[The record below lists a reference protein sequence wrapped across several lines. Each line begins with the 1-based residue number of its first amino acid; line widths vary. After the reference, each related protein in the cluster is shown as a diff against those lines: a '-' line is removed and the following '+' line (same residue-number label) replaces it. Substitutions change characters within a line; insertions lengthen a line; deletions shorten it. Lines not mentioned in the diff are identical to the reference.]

1 MLGNLRKR
9 LDQLGAKRDAIL
21 DTDRKERSGKLLT
34 FYTNIVRKIAAAERC
49 SIFVL
54 DPTTD
59 KIWLKSGTG
68 LVEHDIE
75 VSREGSI
82 VGQVVETGE
91 PVILSDLEHKEG
103 AHRAT
108 DEKTGFV
115 TRSIMCVPILSPDVD
130 QIVGALEALNKGGAG
145 EFDEEDLENLKEIA
159 AHLRTEVSRVFLDQE
174 IIGLAEEI
182 YTVAKWSTGLLV
194 GLIVVLLLG
203 AFITFGYVLV

>member
-1 MLGNLRKR
+1 MLKNLRKQ
-9 LDQLGAKRDAIL
+9 LDRLGAKRDAIL

-34 FYTNIVRKIAAAERC
+34 FYTNIVRKIAGAERC

-82 VGQVVETGE
+82 VGQVIETGE

-103 AHRAT
+103 AHKAT
-108 DEKTGFV
+108 DAQTGFV
-115 TRSIMCVPILSPDVD
+115 THSIMCVPILSPDVD
-130 QIVGALEALNKGGAG
+130 QIVGALEALNKQGAG
-145 EFDEEDLENLKEIA
+145 EFSEEDLESLQEIA
-159 AHLRTEVSRVFLDQE
+159 SHLRTEVSRVFLDQE

-182 YTVAKWSTGLLV
+182 YTVAKWSTRLLV
-194 GLIVVLLLG
+194 GLLVLLLAG
-203 AFITFGYVLV
+203 AFIFYAY